1 MNKWAIGV
9 DLGGTKI
16 SAGVVDI
23 TGQIVRGA
31 VIVPTESWKNPE
43 AIFENTT
50 RTVDLCLQ
58 RSKTNFKDIIGLGF
72 GVPTVMCSNN
82 SILAVSNNLP
92 SMGGFNLGKR
102 LSDYYKEKRIIIEND
117 ANCFI
122 VGEKLCGNAKGYRFC
137 CGVTLGTGL
146 GLGIILN
153 NEIYHGSGGWA
164 GEIWCSPYKKHKNIE
179 AILSGK
185 GLSSQYERL
194 TGIKVDAFVIGE
206 KARQGD
212 ENAKKTWKI
221 FGEALGYALS
231 YLVNILNPKIIV
243 IGGSISEAYDCFI
256 NFTENLLKE
265 YTRSYSQLKVVRA
278 KHSNLGGVIG
288 AGLLVFQKWQSP
300 GEYDLP
306 PRIGPVIML
315 D

>member
-102 LSDYYKEKRIIIEND
+102 LSDYYKEKRIIIEN
-117 ANCFI
+117 
-122 VGEKLCGNAKGYRFC
+122 L
-137 CGVTLGTGL
+137 
-146 GLGIILN
+146 
-153 NEIYHGSGGWA
+153 H
-164 GEIWCSPYKKHKNIE
+164 
-179 AILSGK
+179 
-185 GLSSQYERL
+185 
-194 TGIKVDAFVIGE
+194 
-206 KARQGD
+206 
-212 ENAKKTWKI
+212 
-221 FGEALGYALS
+221 
-231 YLVNILNPKIIV
+231 
-243 IGGSISEAYDCFI
+243 
-256 NFTENLLKE
+256 
-265 YTRSYSQLKVVRA
+265 
-278 KHSNLGGVIG
+278 
-288 AGLLVFQKWQSP
+288 
-300 GEYDLP
+300 
-306 PRIGPVIML
+306 
-315 D
+315 